1 MKTFAAFPNSVQ
13 FRFPIVW
20 CHCRQSFKNTVHL
33 QPALPVLIRR
43 PPVPRR
49 FSTFHN
55 SRNPSGTAKRTV
67 ERTPVCTRTLFPVYR
82 KSNDTGPASV
92 ETRGGEEGTHQEA
105 EDRDKTET
113 ARKADRVCRAQK
125 RPPTALSANPRP
137 GGSAPAGKP
146 LKLGRYFICC
156 LCFVSFFLFF
166 YPSCRPV
173 WSTKNSQ
180 TGKRDTNTTG

>member
-1 MKTFAAFPNSVQ
+1 M
-13 FRFPIVW
+13 
-20 CHCRQSFKNTVHL
+20 
-33 QPALPVLIRR
+33 
-43 PPVPRR
+43 
-49 FSTFHN
+49 
-55 SRNPSGTAKRTV
+55 
-67 ERTPVCTRTLFPVYR
+67 TPVCPRTLFPVYR
-82 KSNDTGPASV
+82 KGNDTGPASV

-156 LCFVSFFLFF
+156 LCFVSFFLFSSPRVGSF
-166 YPSCRPV
+166 GARRAAEWGNGTPTQRAKRSETTERKAKKK
-173 WSTKNSQ
+173 TKRTGASQ
-180 TGKRDTNTTG
+180 TGTEAPKRSQA